1 MTKKTTIL
9 IIIALVLLAILGG
22 VYFGVSNKYKVYLS
36 NVDKY
41 IEEGKYNEAKEEL
54 EKAKR
59 VRNNSEVKEKE
70 EELEYFNGEINTLNS
85 IDELI
90 ENKDYEG
97 ALTKLKAI
105 VSENKYINK
114 LVKEKIKLCKSE
126 IITKK
131 ESEIEELLASNK
143 FDEAHKVIDS
153 IEAIDKDNEN
163 LEVLKAKV
171 NSQKSLYE
179 KEQERLNNLNSKF
192 DSAENSIKNGNLD
205 EAESIINEL
214 KNENLDDNYKD
225 RLNSLEASLAN
236 AKNDKEKEG
245 KKEKQKA
252 QLEAFQNGTAV
263 FDYSKSLQY
272 VDNDLGANNYEPGQP
287 GWAFDSEGN
296 FCMGWPIFSKD
307 YSKTYHYCYYANG
320 EFKRVSVEPEYIGT
334 GLEYSEIIDIINS
347 RN

>member
-9 IIIALVLLAILGG
+9 ITIALVLLAILGG

-70 EELEYFNGEINTLNS
+70 EELEYFNGEVNTLNS

-131 ESEIEELLASNK
+131 ESEIEELLANNK

-179 KEQERLNNLNSKF
+179 KEQERLNSLNSKF

-236 AKNDKEKEG
+236 AKNDTEKES